1 MISIIVPIYNVEKYL
16 AACIDSILAS
26 TYQDFELIL
35 VDDGSPDNCGK
46 ICDEYAV
53 KDSRIKVIHQENQ
66 WVSAARNSGL
76 KVATGDYI
84 SFVDSDDVIHPRM
97 LEVLHDAIASGDY
110 DYSMVNWRYNQ
121 GQTQAEQEKDILLDK
136 APTKDIGESEL
147 MMGLS
152 NLGTTSREYNVVWN
166 KLFKHE
172 LIKGL
177 WFKDLIAQDMEW
189 LTRFC
194 LIAKKCIY
202 VDAPLYDYT
211 FRDDSLM
218 RSNRKARMLDEVHS
232 YYECLQDIPEDKPQ
246 YRALWLKSVYSV
258 LFNCRSVNKH
268 EERMKEVS
276 ALSRKIY
283 NETKSELLH
292 SKLSWPRKLRILCF
306 YHIPAVYSFLLK
318 LRYGLMKV
326 A

>member
-1 MISIIVPIYNVEKYL
+1 MISVIVPIYKVEDYL
-16 AACIDSILAS
+16 PACIDSILAS

-35 VDDGSPDNCGK
+35 VDDGSPDGCGA
-46 ICDEYAV
+46 ICDSYAAR
-53 KDSRIKVIHQENQ
+53 DNRIKVIHQENQ
-66 WVSAARNSGL
+66 WVSTARNAGL
-76 KVATGDYI
+76 KVAVGEFI

-121 GQTQAEQEKDILLDK
+121 GQTQAEQEKDILLEEVS
-136 APTKDIGESEL
+136 TKLIGESEF

-152 NLGTTSREYNVVWN
+152 NLGITTREYNVVWN

-172 LIKGL
+172 LIEGL

-194 LIAKKCIY
+194 LIAKKGIY

-211 FRDDSLM
+211 VRDNSLM
-218 RSNRKARMLDEVHS
+218 RTDWKARKLAEVHS
-232 YYECLQDIPEDKPQ
+232 FYECLQDIPEDKPQ

-258 LFNCRSVNKH
+258 LFNCRNVNKH

-283 NETKSELLH
+283 NETKFELFHSEL
-292 SKLSWPRKLRILCF
+292 SLSRKCRI
-306 YHIPAVYSFLLK
+306 FLLYHFPGVYQLLFR
-318 LRYGLMKV
+318 LRYGLMKG
-326 A
+326 